1 MNYNHSSHIS
11 RDFSNLLK
19 NPIGY
24 NVKIKIGQKS
34 HKKEFRA
41 HSIILCSRS
50 KDFYGAFCENSAEYE
65 DGVITFKKDNV
76 SPLVFEVL
84 LK

>member
-19 NPIGY
+19 NPVGY
-24 NVKIKIGQKS
+24 NVKIKISQNS
-34 HKKEFRA
+34 QKKEFRA
-41 HSIILCSRS
+41 HSIILCSRT
-50 KDFYGAFCENSAEYE
+50 KNFYGAFRETEYE
-65 DGVITFKKDNV
+65 DGIITFKKDNV
-76 SPLVFEVL
+76 SPLIFEVL

>member
-19 NPIGY
+19 NPVGY
-24 NVKIKIGQKS
+24 NVKIKISQNS
-34 HKKEFRA
+34 QKKEFRA
-41 HSIILCSRS
+41 HSIILCSRT
-50 KDFYGAFCENSAEYE
+50 KIFYGAFRETEYE
-65 DGVITFKKDNV
+65 DGIITFKKDNV
-76 SPLVFEVL
+76 SPLIFEVL